1 MKKQTLLA
9 LLLAGACAFSSFAL
23 TGCGD
28 KEASAKA
35 SSSESSEETTEAP
48 KELSLP
54 VSSSEVMT
62 MDYENLYDMFRE
74 AGFTNVDYNGMD
86 DLKSSSD
93 EKNETIAKV
102 TVDGKSTF
110 EQGDSVM
117 SDKEIQIYY
126 HSVKKE
132 WIPVSKYDLEHEDM
146 YYEDVITQIESKGFT
161 NVSTRAVEDASK
173 DEGVTKEIIVNGESD
188 GSSYAPIDSKI
199 VVVYYTK
206 KAGESKQESKAESKA
221 DAGVVT
227 PSFKETMDSY
237 EAFFDEY
244 IAFMKKYQE
253 NPGDMS
259 LLSEYTDYLTKYSEY
274 LSKLN
279 SIDTDSLSAAD
290 MAYYTEVNARILKK
304 LEAVG

>member
-62 MDYENLYDMFRE
+62 MDYENLYDMFRK
-74 AGFTNVDYNGMD
+74 AGFTNVHYNGMD

-132 WIPVSKYDLEHEDM
+132 SIPVSKYDLEHEDM

-173 DEGVTKEIIVNGESD
+173 DEGVTKEIIVNGKSD
-188 GSSYAPIDSKI
+188 GSSYAPIDS
-199 VVVYYTK
+199 
-206 KAGESKQESKAESKA
+206 
-221 DAGVVT
+221 
-227 PSFKETMDSY
+227 
-237 EAFFDEY
+237 
-244 IAFMKKYQE
+244 
-253 NPGDMS
+253 
-259 LLSEYTDYLTKYSEY
+259 
-274 LSKLN
+274 
-279 SIDTDSLSAAD
+279 
-290 MAYYTEVNARILKK
+290 ARQSPKRTR
-304 LEAVG
+304 AW